1 MNSQEKITTE
11 HRQRRAIV
19 YVRQSTVTQ
28 LQHNRESQLRQYGLA
43 ERARANGFAQ
53 VETIDDDLGRSGS
66 GLEDRPG
73 FQRLVAEVCSGQVG
87 AVYCIEASRLARNG
101 RDWHHLIELCGL
113 VGALVVDPDGAYD
126 PRLVNDR
133 LLLGLKGTMN
143 EFELNL
149 LRQRSLEAMRQKA
162 KRGELQCGLPVGYAW
177 SQDGKVLKDA
187 DRRVQQALETIFAKF
202 EETGSVRQALLYFR
216 GENISLPAIV
226 YDQYGRRLEWKPP
239 TYRTLHAVISNPV
252 YAGAYAYGKTEARI
266 RVEQGRARKTIG
278 HRKAQD
284 QWTALIK
291 DHHEGYIDWERYER
305 NQRIMAENNFMH
317 SPESRKAGR
326 GGQSLLTGLLRCG
339 RCGRMLYT
347 YYTGR
352 KPGWCRYFCRGAKI
366 THGEDVC
373 ISFSNTRPDLEVARA
388 ILRAVEPRAIEAAL
402 SAAGQIAQRESRRRE
417 ALILEQEQARYQAQ
431 LAARRYE
438 SVDPDNRLVADELES
453 RWNLALRRVQEVEE
467 RLREIDASSSA
478 APGLDKER
486 LLRLAHDL
494 PQVWERCEEMSLK
507 QRIARILIQE
517 IVADIEQQT
526 NEVVMKIHWMGG
538 RHTEVRVAKPKT
550 GEHEHR
556 TDKEAVEIVERMA
569 GRFPDEVIA
578 ATLNRLGLKT
588 GAGNTWRKDRV
599 CSLRSKRGLPSF
611 DRSSAETS
619 GLLTALQAGEKLGI
633 DHRTVRTLIREGVIA
648 GEQVVKFAPWQI
660 PAETLATPA
669 VLDRVRRIR
678 NREAVRDANRTK
690 RDAHT
695 LPLPGLEWRE

>member
-1 MNSQEKITTE
+1 MNSQEKITAE
-11 HRQRRAIV
+11 HLQRRAIV

-73 FQRLVAEVCSGQVG
+73 FQRLVGEVCSGQVG

-162 KRGELQCGLPVGYAW
+162 KRGELQCGLPVGYVW
-177 SQDGKVLKDA
+177 SQEGKILKDA

-216 GENISLPAIV
+216 GERISLPAIV
-226 YDQYGRRLEWKPP
+226 YDQYGRRLEWKLPSYP
-239 TYRTLHAVISNPV
+239 TLHAVISNPA

-266 RVEQGRARKTIG
+266 RVEHGRAHKTIG
-278 HRKAQD
+278 HHKPRD
-284 QWTALIK
+284 QWTAFIK
-291 DHHEGYIDWERYER
+291 DHHEGYISWERYER
-305 NQRIMAENNFMH
+305 NQSILAENNFMRG
-317 SPESRKAGR
+317 PESRKAGR

-352 KPGWCRYFCRGAKI
+352 KPGWCRYICRGAKI
-366 THGEDVC
+366 THGEDAC

-388 ILRAVEPRAIEAAL
+388 ILRAVEPRAIEAAVG
-402 SAAGQIAQRESRRRE
+402 AASQIAERQNRRRE
-417 ALILEQEQARYQAQ
+417 ALRLELEQVRYQAQ

-438 SVDPDNRLVADELES
+438 SVDPGNRLVADELEA
-453 RWNLALRRVQEVEE
+453 RWNVALRRVQEVEE
-467 RLREIDASSSA
+467 QLGVIDASASL
-478 APGLDKER
+478 APALDRER

-494 PQVWERCEEMSLK
+494 PQVWENCEEMSLK
-507 QRIARILIQE
+507 QRIARILIHE
-517 IVADIEQQT
+517 IVVDIDERA

-538 RHTEVRVAKPKT
+538 RHTEVRIVKPKT
-550 GEHEHR
+550 GEHGHR
-556 TDKEAVEIVERMA
+556 TDKQAVEIVEQMA
-569 GRFPDEVIA
+569 GRFPDETIA

-599 CSLRSKRGLPSF
+599 CTLRSKRGWPNF
-611 DRSSAETS
+611 DRTKRETS
-619 GLLTALQAGEKLGI
+619 GLLTALQAAAKLGI
-633 DHRTVRTLIREGVIA
+633 DHRTVRALIAEGAIP
-648 GEQVVKFAPWQI
+648 GEQVVRFAPWQI
-660 PAETLATPA
+660 PAEALETPS
-669 VLDRVRRIR
+669 VLDRVRKIKR
-678 NREAVRDANRTK
+678 REAVRAGNGKNRDT
-690 RDAHT
+690 RT
-695 LPLPGLEWRE
+695 LPLPGFDWQE